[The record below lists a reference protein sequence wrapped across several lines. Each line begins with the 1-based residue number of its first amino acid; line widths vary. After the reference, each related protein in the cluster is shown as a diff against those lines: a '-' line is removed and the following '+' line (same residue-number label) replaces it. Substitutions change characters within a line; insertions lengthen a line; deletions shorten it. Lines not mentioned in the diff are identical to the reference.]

1 MKAVVYKKYGPASVL
16 HEDTLA
22 TPTPKPLEVRIKVM
36 ACEATKADCEMRSF
50 NFPVKWF
57 ALPLRLVLGVFKPRN
72 PILGAYVAGVV
83 DAVGDKVTK
92 FKVGDKL
99 YGSTGFKFG
108 GYAEYVCLSEKQTL
122 SRIPENASFA
132 DAAAMPLGGL
142 NALHFM
148 NLANL
153 KPGESILI
161 NGAAGSIG
169 AFAVQIAKHRGAVVT
184 AVDAGHKVE
193 LLKKL
198 GADDVVNYQQQPL
211 NELSEHYDVVF
222 NMIAGM
228 PFEQLTTLL
237 KPAGRLLLGNP
248 RVKDM
253 FKSRKLNKAGQQQ
266 ALYAFANE
274 TIDELKTLTELFEA
288 GHIFSAIDSVLK
300 PSKASEAH
308 EKVEQETRVGAIIL
322 SYDLTQH

>member
-1 MKAVVYKKYGPASVL
+1 MKAIVYREYGPASVL
-16 HEDTLA
+16 HQATIA
-22 TPTPKPLEVRIKVM
+22 TPNPKPHEIRIKVM

-57 ALPLRLVLGVFKPRN
+57 ALPLRLALGVFKPRN

-92 FKVGDKL
+92 FTVGDRL

-108 GYAEYVCLSEKQTL
+108 GYAEYVCVSEKQTL
-122 SRIPENASFA
+122 SRIPENASFSE
-132 DAAAMPLGGL
+132 AAAIPLGGL

-148 NLANL
+148 NLANIQS
-153 KPGESILI
+153 GESVLI

-169 AFAVQIAKHRGAVVT
+169 AFGVQIAKQRGGVVT
-184 AVDAGHKVE
+184 AVDAGHKME

-198 GADDVVNYQQQPL
+198 GADVVVDYQQQPI
-211 NELSEHYDVVF
+211 NELNQQFDVVF

-228 PFEQLTTLL
+228 PFELLTARL
-237 KPAGRLLLGNP
+237 KPEGRLLLGNP

-253 FKSRKLNKAGQQQ
+253 LKTRKLNKGGQQK
-266 ALYAFANE
+266 AMFSFAKE
-274 TIDELKTLTELFEA
+274 SLEELETLTGLFEA
-288 GHIFSAIDSVLK
+288 GDIFSAIDSVMP

-308 EKVEQETRVGAIIL
+308 QKVEQETRIGAIIL
-322 SYDLTQH
+322 SHELG